1 MAESGEGGPAD
12 GPERLSSKLS
22 PQARKLLQ
30 DRGASPEETGSVE
43 VLIRIKDPD
52 REGWREN
59 LEQAGASVRTVA
71 GDVCTATVAV
81 SALPSV
87 VELRDVLALE
97 VSTPL
102 HPEPPP
108 TG

>member
-1 MAESGEGGPAD
+1 MAGSGEGGLAE

-30 DRGASPEETGSVE
+30 DRRDSPEGSATVE
-43 VLIRIKDPD
+43 VLIRVKDPD

-59 LEQAGASVRTVA
+59 LEATGASVRTVA

-81 SALPSV
+81 AALSSV
-87 VELRDVLALE
+87 VELQDVMALE